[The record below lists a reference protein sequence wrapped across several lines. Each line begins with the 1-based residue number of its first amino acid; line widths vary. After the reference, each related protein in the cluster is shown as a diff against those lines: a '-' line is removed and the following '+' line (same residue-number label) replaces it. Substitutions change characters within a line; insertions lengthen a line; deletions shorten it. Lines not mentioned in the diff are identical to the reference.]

1 MRYKKA
7 LVLLSSSL
15 IATSIWAQNATDTIL
30 STNPV
35 ATSNPYGNITTSN
48 AMAFAIQA
56 GAIAG
61 AAQSCGQDT
70 TVYAG
75 RVNEALNKLAQSAT
89 DKLLAITNYQK
100 ALEQAQTAQMTEHTI
115 PCTQV
120 IQDFN
125 SLPLM
130 RDDYET
136 TVISQLTPTM
146 GTAAPQVAAPIN
158 GTSMSPM
165 LNNNVVNPNY
175 GAVNNSPNTNG
186 NSPPPVY
193 SNTPPLS
200 PAVNP
205 VPQTYPPPSN
215 MPQPTTGTPTTSG
228 YPSQQQP
235 TQNPQAPTTGTPS
248 SSTGYPQMTQN
259 NPGGMPTILSPN
271 ETLQSANQAPA
282 ASQPQTIP
290 PPQNQPSNV
299 QNYQSSSGSY
309 NQNYQDTAQPNS
321 NTPVY

>member
-1 MRYKKA
+1 MRHTKVLA
-7 LVLLSSSL
+7 LISLSL
-15 IATSIWAQNATDTIL
+15 IATWAWADGPNDTIL

-35 ATSNPYGNITTSN
+35 ATNSPYSNLTTSN

-100 ALEQAQTAQMTEHTI
+100 ALEQSQTAQMTEHTI

-146 GTAAPQVAAPIN
+146 GSSAPSAPLPIN

-165 LNNNVVNPNY
+165 LNNNVANPNY

-193 SNTPPLS
+193 SNTPPLA

-205 VPQTYPPPSN
+205 VPQTYPSPSN
-215 MPQPTTGTPTTSG
+215 SASQPSAPNATG
-228 YPSQQQP
+228 YPQQQP
-235 TQNPQAPTTGTPS
+235 NPNQAPAGPS
-248 SSTGYPQMTQN
+248 SSANYPQMTQN

-282 ASQPQTIP
+282 ASQPQAIP

-299 QNYQSSSGSY
+299 QNYQTSSGSY
-309 NQNYQDTAQPNS
+309 NQNIQDTAHPNPP
-321 NTPVY
+321 TPAY